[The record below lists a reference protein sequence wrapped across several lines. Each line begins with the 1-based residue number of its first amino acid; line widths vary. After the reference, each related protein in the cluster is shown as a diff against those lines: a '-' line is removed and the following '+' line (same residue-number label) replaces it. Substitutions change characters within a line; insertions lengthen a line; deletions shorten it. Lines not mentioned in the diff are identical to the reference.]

1 MARRDKIDAAT
12 ADSPGPAMSRKVRR
26 QLAKRL
32 ATMKRRL
39 AKAEAMVAKRSA
51 QLEAASARRSE
62 LVERLAA
69 LSGAVSEPRETGTPE
84 VVLAYCIRERT
95 RVTMRD
101 PRPVVLTNGRNA
113 LAGTCTSCGAKVMR
127 LVGA

>member
-1 MARRDKIDAAT
+1 MVVGCERQHTEEDRVARRDKTDAAT
-12 ADSPGPAMSRKVRR
+12 ADSAGPAMSRTVRR

-51 QLEAASARRSE
+51 QLETANARRSE

-69 LSGAVSEPRETGTPE
+69 LSGAVSEPRETGTP
-84 VVLAYCIRERT
+84 
-95 RVTMRD
+95 
-101 PRPVVLTNGRNA
+101 
-113 LAGTCTSCGAKVMR
+113 
-127 LVGA
+127 